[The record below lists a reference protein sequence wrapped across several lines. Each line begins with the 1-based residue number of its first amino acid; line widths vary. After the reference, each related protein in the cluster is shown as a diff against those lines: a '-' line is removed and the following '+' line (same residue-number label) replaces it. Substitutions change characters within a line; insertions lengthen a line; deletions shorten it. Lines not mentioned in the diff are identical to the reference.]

1 MLFRSKTGAIFK
13 IFFHIKHL
21 LQKTKQSTKQ
31 VNLKSIGVDQPIWQL
46 SGGNQQKVM
55 FARALWNQPDLLLLD
70 EPTRGVDV
78 GAKQEIYQIIRK
90 VSESGTTIIM
100 ASSEWTE
107 MISLCD
113 RILVLSEGE
122 ILKSLETDGMTE
134 ANLLKLCYEPVAKVA

>member
-1 MLFRSKTGAIFK
+1 MPRIGVLCAIVEDCK
-13 IFFHIKHL
+13 
-21 LQKTKQSTKQ
+21 
-31 VNLKSIGVDQPIWQL
+31 NLKSIGVDQPIWQL

-122 ILKSLETDGMTE
+122 ILKSLETDGITE

>member
-1 MLFRSKTGAIFK
+1 MAPPV
-13 IFFHIKHL
+13 
-21 LQKTKQSTKQ
+21 QKTKQSTKQ

-134 ANLLKLCYEPVAKVA
+134 ANLLKLCYEPVAKIA